1 MDIKRLLCKGIRIVC
16 NPPAVTNSIISKKAK
31 VCSGSQINNTEIQRY
46 SYVGNNCFCLNAKIG
61 PFCSIA
67 DFCRI
72 GGSQH
77 PLERVSTSPVFY
89 KGRNVF
95 KTHFAEFDAT
105 SREYITIGADV
116 WIGASA
122 TIISGVSIGTGAV
135 IGAGSVVT
143 KDVPA
148 YEIWAGN
155 PAKKI
160 RDRFDP
166 NTRDSLL
173 SSEWWNWDEEKLK
186 TYASSFNDPN
196 KLLESLVRSDEGG
209 V

>member
-16 NPPAVTNSIISKKAK
+16 NPPAVTNSSISKKAK
-31 VCSGSQINNTEIQRY
+31 ICSGSQINNSEIQRY

-67 DFCRI
+67 DSCRI

-77 PLERVSTSPVFY
+77 PLERVSTSPVFN
-89 KGRNVF
+89 KGKNVF
-95 KTHFAEFDAT
+95 KTRFAEFDVAP
-105 SREYITIGADV
+105 REDITIGADV
-116 WIGASA
+116 WIGANA

-143 KDVPA
+143 KDVPP

-160 RDRFDP
+160 RDRFDL
-166 NTRDSLL
+166 NTRDGLL
-173 SSEWWNWDEEKLK
+173 SSEWWNWDEDKLK
-186 TYASSFNDPN
+186 EYAGSFDDPN
-196 KLLESLVRSDEGG
+196 KLLEALAHNDESG